1 MGSSRA
7 SSGST
12 SAVCV
17 CISLSPLAKG
27 SSAARRGLQGGL
39 QARWSQRGLCD
50 APHLELSERRGF
62 GLQACVGAEGFITL
76 CSRMPTS
83 CLALSCLSH
92 CPSEATS
99 LAAPQDPR
107 PPQALQPLCGCVGKG
122 TLAGH
127 CFPPGAEV
135 LLEQP
140 GALWDCPP
148 TLPAASLCLPR
159 TTRSSGSG
167 HLSTWLGAAAPW
179 LPSTSWASS
188 TWPTLVTAG
197 TALQGSPHLLL
208 SGWGHPSRVGWCWRH
223 GW

>member
-107 PPQALQPLCGCVGKG
+107 PPKPYSHSVAVWGKVPWLVIASHLELRCCWSSQVLFGTAHPPCLQPLSVSPGRPDRAGEGISAPGRGLLRPGCHLPHGQ
-122 TLAGH
+122 
-127 CFPPGAEV
+127 V
-135 LLEQP
+135 LRGQR
-140 GALWDCPP
+140 W
-148 TLPAASLCLPR
+148 
-159 TTRSSGSG
+159 
-167 HLSTWLGAAAPW
+167 
-179 LPSTSWASS
+179 
-188 TWPTLVTAG
+188 
-197 TALQGSPHLLL
+197 
-208 SGWGHPSRVGWCWRH
+208 
-223 GW
+223 